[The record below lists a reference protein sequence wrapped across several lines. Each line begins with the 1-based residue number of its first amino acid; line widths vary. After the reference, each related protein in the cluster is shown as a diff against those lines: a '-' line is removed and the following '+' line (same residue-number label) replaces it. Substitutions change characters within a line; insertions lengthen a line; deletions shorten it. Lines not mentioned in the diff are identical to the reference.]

1 MSSPGNARNGN
12 GGGGSIE
19 LAKKSPMNKLARLAR
34 LAGTS
39 LGKDAINSSG
49 TDWYLSQ
56 PEVNQKLWI
65 VFNVAI

>member
-49 TDWYLSQ
+49 TD
-56 PEVNQKLWI
+56 
-65 VFNVAI
+65 